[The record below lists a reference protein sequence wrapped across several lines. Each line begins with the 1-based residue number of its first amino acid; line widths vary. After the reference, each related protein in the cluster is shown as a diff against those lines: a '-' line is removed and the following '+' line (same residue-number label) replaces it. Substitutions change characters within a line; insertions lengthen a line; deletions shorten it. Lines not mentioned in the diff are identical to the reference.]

1 MEILE
6 AHHISKHYGGV
17 RALKDVTFTAY
28 RGKVNVLVGE
38 NGAGK
43 STLMKILSGSEQPT
57 SGEILLDGSPVVLNS
72 PRDAQALGIGI
83 IHQELSLFGNLSIAQ
98 NMFAGRELRRG
109 RRFVDDRSQRRRTS
123 EVLKRLGQDID
134 PDTLVGDLPIG
145 QQQLVEIGRALLTD
159 VRVLIMDEPTSAL
172 SNHEVD
178 VLFDVMADLRSHDV
192 TVIYISHKLDE
203 FRRIGDQV
211 TVFRD
216 GNLVAHESMSRTDT
230 AWIVRQ
236 MVGRDPDTLY
246 THNTAPLG
254 GELLSVRG
262 LTVPGPVRPLVDDV
276 SLSVRAGEVVGIYG
290 LMGAGR
296 TELVECLMG
305 VRVAAAGSVSIKGV
319 VEPKGTV
326 QARLAAGLALVPED
340 RQRDGL
346 VPTMSVRDN
355 ILIATIGRFTR
366 AGLLGGD
373 RERRTAARQVDEL
386 AIRSPGLAAA
396 VTALSGGNQQKVV
409 LARALLTS
417 PAVLLL
423 DEPTRGIDVGAKAQI
438 AELMARLAADGYGV
452 LFISSELAEV
462 LAMADRVLVMARG
475 RLTAEFSA
483 ADVTEEALVSASA
496 SDSVL
501 AAASA
506 SAAAPPSAPAAS
518 ATPSPA
524 ASATPSASASGG
536 PASPG
541 GPSPSST
548 APSGPEA

>member
-1 MEILE
+1 VTTDRAEILI
-6 AHHISKHYGGV
+6 ARGVSKSYGGV

-57 SGEILLDGSPVVLNS
+57 AGEILLEGEPVGLSS
-72 PRDAQALGIGI
+72 PRDAIALGIGI
-83 IHQELSLFGNLSIAQ
+83 IHQELSLFPNMSIAE

-109 RRFVDDRSQRRRTS
+109 RRFVNEAAQRRQTR
-123 EVLKRLGQDID
+123 EVLRRLGQDLH

-145 QQQLVEIGRALLTD
+145 QQQLVEIGRVLLSD

-178 VLFDVMADLRSHDV
+178 VLFEVMGDLRTEGV

-203 FRRIGDQV
+203 FRRIGDYV

-216 GNLVAHESMSRTDT
+216 GRLVAHESMSETDT

-236 MVGRDPDTLY
+236 MVGRDPDSLY
-246 THNTAPLG
+246 VRNDSRSG
-254 GELLSVRG
+254 DVLLEVRG
-262 LTVPGPVRPLVDDV
+262 LTAPGPTRPLVDDV
-276 SLSVRAGEVVGIYG
+276 SLTVRAGEVVGIYG

-305 VRVAAAGSVSIKGV
+305 VRRPTRGEVYVRGKLEAQ
-319 VEPKGTV
+319 GTV
-326 QARLAAGLALVPED
+326 QARIAAGLALVPED

-346 VPTMSVRDN
+346 VQTMSVRDN
-355 ILIATIGRFTR
+355 ILLATIGRLTR
-366 AGLLGGD
+366 GGLLRGG
-373 RERRTAARQVDEL
+373 REQRTAAGKVADL
-386 AIRSPGLAAA
+386 AIKIPGLAAT

-409 LARALLTS
+409 LARALLTE
-417 PAVLLL
+417 PVVLLL
-423 DEPTRGIDVGAKAQI
+423 DEPTRGIDVGAKSQI
-438 AELMARLAADGYGV
+438 ARLMADLAAEGYGV

-462 LAMADRVLVMARG
+462 TAMADRVLVMARG
-475 RLTAEFSA
+475 RITAEFT
-483 ADVTEEALVSASA
+483 ADNVTEEALVSASA

-501 AAASA
+501 EDHS
-506 SAAAPPSAPAAS
+506 
-518 ATPSPA
+518 
-524 ASATPSASASGG
+524 
-536 PASPG
+536 
-541 GPSPSST
+541 
-548 APSGPEA
+548 

>member
-6 AHHISKHYGGV
+6 AHHISKNYGGV

-28 RGKVNVLVGE
+28 RGQVNVLVGE

-57 SGEILLDGSPVVLNS
+57 SGEIMLDGKPVRLGS
-72 PRDAQALGIGI
+72 PRAAQALGIGI
-83 IHQELSLFGNLSIAQ
+83 IHQELSLFPNLSIAE

-109 RRFVDDRSQRRRTS
+109 GRFVDAAAQRRRTR
-123 EVLKRLGQDID
+123 EVLARLGQDLD
-134 PDTLVGDLPIG
+134 PGTLVGDLPIG
-145 QQQLVEIGRALLTD
+145 QQQLVEIGRVLLAD

-178 VLFDVMADLRSHDV
+178 VLFGVMADLREQDV

-203 FRRIGDQV
+203 FRRIGDWV

-216 GNLVAHESMSRTDT
+216 GGLVAHESMSRTDT

-236 MVGRDPDTLY
+236 MVGRDPDSLY
-246 THNTAPLG
+246 AHAGAATG
-254 GELLSVRG
+254 DVLLEVRG
-262 LTVPGPVRPLVDDV
+262 LTVAGPVRPLVDDV
-276 SLSVRAGEVVGIYG
+276 SLTVRAGEVVGVYG

-296 TELVECLMG
+296 TELMECLMG
-305 VRVAAAGSVSIKGV
+305 ARKATAGEVLVRGTA
-319 VEPKGTV
+319 ENRGTV

-355 ILIATIGRFTR
+355 ILLATIGRFTR
-366 AGLLGGD
+366 GGLLRGG
-373 RERRTAARQVDEL
+373 REQRTAAGKVGEL
-386 AIRSPGLAAA
+386 AIKIPGLSAA

-409 LARALLTS
+409 LARALLTE
-417 PAVLLL
+417 PVVLLL

-438 AELMARLAADGYGV
+438 AELMAGLADRGFGV
-452 LFISSELAEV
+452 LFVSSELAEV
-462 LAMADRVLVMARG
+462 TAMADRVLVMARG
-475 RLTAEFSA
+475 RITAEFTA
-483 ADVTEEALVSASA
+483 ATVTEEALVSASA

-501 AAASA
+501 SLE
-506 SAAAPPSAPAAS
+506 APL
-518 ATPSPA
+518 
-524 ASATPSASASGG
+524 
-536 PASPG
+536 
-541 GPSPSST
+541 
-548 APSGPEA
+548 

>member
-1 MEILE
+1 MNEVVQ
-6 AHHISKHYGGV
+6 AKNVSKSYGGV

-57 SGEILLDGSPVVLNS
+57 SGEILLEGEPVTLS
-72 PRDAQALGIGI
+72 TPRDAQQRGIGI
-83 IHQELSLFGNLSIAQ
+83 IHQELSLFPNMTVAQ
-98 NMFAGRELRRG
+98 NMFAGREPRRKG
-109 RRFVDDRSQRRRTS
+109 RFVDDREQRRRTR
-123 EVLKRLGQDID
+123 EVLNRLGQDLD

-145 QQQLVEIGRALLTD
+145 QQQLVEIGRVLLEH

-178 VLFDVMADLRSHDV
+178 VLFRVMGDLRAEDV

-203 FRRIGDQV
+203 FRRIGDFV

-216 GNLVAHESMSRTDT
+216 GGLVAHEPMSETDT

-236 MVGRDPDTLY
+236 MVGRDPDSLY
-246 THNTAPLG
+246 VRNTSATG
-254 GELLSVRG
+254 DVLLDVRG
-262 LTVPGPVRPLVDDV
+262 LTVLGPTRPLVDDV
-276 SLSVRAGEVVGIYG
+276 SLSVRAGEVVGVYG

-305 VRVAAAGSVSIKGV
+305 MRPADAGQVSVRGR
-319 VEPKGTV
+319 VETRATV
-326 QARLAAGLALVPED
+326 QARMDAGLALVPED

-355 ILIATIGRFTR
+355 ILLATIGDLTR
-366 AGLLGGD
+366 GGLLRGG
-373 RERRTAARQVDEL
+373 REQSTAAAKVAEL
-386 AIRSPGLAAA
+386 AIKIPGLAGL
-396 VTALSGGNQQKVV
+396 VTSLSGGNQQKVV
-409 LARALLTS
+409 LARALLTE

-438 AELMARLAADGYGV
+438 AKLMAELAAQGYGV

-462 LAMADRVLVMARG
+462 IAMADRVLVMARG
-475 RLTAEFSA
+475 RLTAEFTA

-496 SDSVL
+496 SEKVL
-501 AAASA
+501 
-506 SAAAPPSAPAAS
+506 
-518 ATPSPA
+518 
-524 ASATPSASASGG
+524 
-536 PASPG
+536 
-541 GPSPSST
+541 
-548 APSGPEA
+548 E